1 MSSNWF
7 WFDFTSQG
15 WPACYFSGSSRR
27 LYYFCLCFLKISVK
41 YLRAFRLE
49 AQLMS
54 LWCKESTWSAAQR
67 MGVIRGSGHVGTVRG
82 LRSRMRT
89 KRKWSWA
96 QSEEILQNESPTTAL
111 HSRWYMWWT
120 FINEHPYTYIYI
132 HHMDIVIVTIY
143 VYVLYTYPILF
154 I

>member
-27 LYYFCLCFLKISVK
+27 LYYFCLCFLFSMK

-54 LWCKESTWSAAQR
+54 LWCKESTWSVAQR

-120 FINEHPYTYIYI
+120 VVNIYIKGCFLYIFTSNHMGIIQYYSYSSYTYSSS
-132 HHMDIVIVTIY
+132 
-143 VYVLYTYPILF
+143 
-154 I
+154 